1 MRVLHCA
8 VFGTLMSCALG
19 AMAQLPPDRWP
30 ATPNAPVVQIYGVLD
45 TGVEYLDNTNAARAS
60 VVRVPTLTGMVPSNV
75 GLRGSE
81 DLGGGLKAV
90 FNLENGIGVDNGMAQ
105 NGGRLFGRAAWV
117 GLQGRF
123 GTLMLGRQ
131 LNMTY
136 IANLQ
141 VNIMGPAIHN
151 FTALD
156 PYFPNARSDNAIG
169 YLGKFQNVSVGAT
182 YSTGRDA
189 SGVSAGPAA
198 TNCAGEVPGDS
209 QACRQFTALLGYYG
223 KVFGIG
229 TSYDKMHGGNAAT
242 AGGMTRSDYT
252 DRRMVLNGYVMIGAA
267 KLAGG
272 IVDRRT
278 ALATETD
285 SRIYFAGLSYPLAPR
300 WVFDTQIG
308 RLDVAR
314 SPNDSCTTI
323 ARMSYAFSRR
333 TMAYVSLAHMR
344 NEGKAALSVSAGGT
358 VGPGLGQNGLMI
370 GLRHAF

>member
-1 MRVLHCA
+1 M
-8 VFGTLMSCALG
+8 
-19 AMAQLPPDRWP
+19 Q
-30 ATPNAPVVQIYGVLD
+30 PNAGAVQAYGVLD
-45 TGVEYLDNTNAARAS
+45 TGVEYLDNTNATHATI
-60 VVRVPTLTGMVPSNV
+60 VRVPTLTGMVPSNIGV
-75 GLRGSE
+75 RGSE
-81 DLGGGLKAV
+81 DLGGGWQAV
-90 FNLENGIGVDNGMAQ
+90 FNLESGIGVDTGTTQ

-117 GLQGRF
+117 GLRGRY

-136 IANLQ
+136 IANTR
-141 VNIMGPAIHN
+141 VNVMGPAIHN

-169 YLGKFQNVSVGAT
+169 YLGKFKELLVGAT

-223 KVFGIG
+223 KAYGIG

-242 AGGMTRSDYT
+242 AGGLTRSAYT
-252 DRRMVLNGYVMIGAA
+252 DRRMVLNGYVMLG
-267 KLAGG
+267 KVKVAGG

-278 ALATETD
+278 AAATEAE
-285 SRIYFAGLSYPLAPR
+285 SRIYFAGLSYPLALR
-300 WVFDTQIG
+300 WVLDAQIG
-308 RLDVAR
+308 RLEVAN
-314 SPNDSCTTI
+314 SPNDSCTVV
-323 ARMSYAFSRR
+323 ARASYAFSKR
-333 TMAYVSLAHMR
+333 TIAYVSLGHMR

-358 VGPGLGQNGLMI
+358 VGAGLDQNGLML
-370 GLRHAF
+370 GLRTGF

>member
-1 MRVLHCA
+1 
-8 VFGTLMSCALG
+8 
-19 AMAQLPPDRWP
+19 
-30 ATPNAPVVQIYGVLD
+30 
-45 TGVEYLDNTNAARAS
+45 
-60 VVRVPTLTGMVPSNV
+60 
-75 GLRGSE
+75 
-81 DLGGGLKAV
+81 
-90 FNLENGIGVDNGMAQ
+90 
-105 NGGRLFGRAAWV
+105 
-117 GLQGRF
+117 
-123 GTLMLGRQ
+123 
-131 LNMTY
+131 MTY

-169 YLGKFQNVSVGAT
+169 YLGKFQDLSVGAT

-252 DRRMVLNGYVMIGAA
+252 DRRMVLNGYLRIGPA

-300 WVFDTQIG
+300 WVLDTQIG

-323 ARMSYAFSRR
+323 ARISYAFSRR
-333 TMAYVSLAHMR
+333 TTTYVSLAHMR